1 MHSFFKISV
10 LIISFILMLQGCSSL
25 KSAGNVNK
33 ISEETLESYV
43 GKQFDLLLDDYKIKT
58 CNLKVA
64 YFNDVYAVKMRLK
77 NNQEIVVIFEE
88 KLDYPKETR
97 DRLRDCSNE
106 IIRAGV
112 ISKIKFYKDNRETSG
127 SRK

>member
-10 LIISFILMLQGCSSL
+10 LIISFILMLQSCSSL

-43 GKQFDLLLDDYKIKT
+43 GKQFDVLLDDYKIKT

>member
-43 GKQFDLLLDDYKIKT
+43 GKQFDVLLDDYKIKT

-88 KLDYPKETR
+88 KIDYPKETR

>member
-43 GKQFDLLLDDYKIKT
+43 GKQFDVLLDDYKIKT

>member
-1 MHSFFKISV
+1 HSFFKISV

-43 GKQFDLLLDDYKIKT
+43 GKQFDVLLDDYKIKT

>member
-1 MHSFFKISV
+1 
-10 LIISFILMLQGCSSL
+10 MLQGCSSL

-43 GKQFDLLLDDYKIKT
+43 GKQFDVLLDDYKIKT

>member
-1 MHSFFKISV
+1 MYEQQIMDSFFKISV
-10 LIISFILMLQGCSSL
+10 LIISFILMLQSCTSL
-25 KSAGNVNK
+25 KPAGKVNK

-43 GKQFDLLLDDYKIKT
+43 GKPFDILLEDYKIKT

-77 NNQEIVVIFEE
+77 NNQEIVVIFED
-88 KLDYPKETR
+88 KIDYPKETR

-106 IIRAGV
+106 IIRAGI
-112 ISKIKFYKDNRETSG
+112 ISKIKFYKD
-127 SRK
+127 K

>member
-1 MHSFFKISV
+1 
-10 LIISFILMLQGCSSL
+10 MLQGCSSL

>member
-1 MHSFFKISV
+1 MDSFFKISV
-10 LIISFILMLQGCSSL
+10 LIISFILMLQSCTSL
-25 KSAGNVNK
+25 KPAGKVNK

-43 GKQFDLLLDDYKIKT
+43 GKPFDILLDDSKIKT

-77 NNQEIVVIFEE
+77 NNQEIVVIFED
-88 KLDYPKETR
+88 KIDYPKETR

-106 IIRAGV
+106 IIRAGI
-112 ISKIKFYKDNRETSG
+112 ISKIKFYKD
-127 SRK
+127 K